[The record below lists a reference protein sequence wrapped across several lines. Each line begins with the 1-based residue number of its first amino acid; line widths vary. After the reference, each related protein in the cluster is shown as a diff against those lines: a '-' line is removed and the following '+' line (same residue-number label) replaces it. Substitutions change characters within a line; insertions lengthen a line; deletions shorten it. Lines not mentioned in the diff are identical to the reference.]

1 MCCYMLYTS
10 RYKKELLVKLEELE
24 QEEEM
29 ANEIEVRQIGSIY
42 EVACLME
49 DTKEF
54 CDEQL
59 AHVMSDLIQK
69 QVISRVCI
77 TYLKSKEELRHIDK
91 RNIMNAFM
99 NNNYLSRQEGFSS
112 FTYYLL
118 YVPILQEI
126 KKTGVFNIEGWIQF
140 RTQKYQILL
149 SDLLE
154 QFVLDYSM
162 KKEVVTFIKLMRDI
176 SILSVPLEEILHL
189 IYNTEGLPQ
198 LYNKDMK
205 NMTGFYIRQYCK
217 DLLLDS
223 TLTRED
229 YILHILIS
237 ISPKQLIIHQS
248 AKAREQQ
255 FLKTLEIIFDENV
268 AYCKGCLYCENK

>member
-1 MCCYMLYTS
+1 MCHYRLYTS
-10 RYKKELLVKLEELE
+10 KHRKMLFEKLEELE

-29 ANEIEVRQIGSIY
+29 ANEVEVKQVGSVY
-42 EVACLME
+42 EISYMME
-49 DTKEF
+49 GNKEF

-59 AHVMSDLIQK
+59 AHMISDLIQK
-69 QVISRVCI
+69 QVISKVCT
-77 TYLKSKEELRHIDK
+77 TYLKNKELGRLDK
-91 RNIMNAFM
+91 KDITEAFI

-126 KKTGVFNIEGWIQF
+126 KQTGNFNIEGWIRF

-149 SDLLE
+149 NDLLE
-154 QFVLDYSM
+154 QFILDYSM
-162 KKEVVTFIKLMRDI
+162 KKEVVTFIKLMRDM
-176 SILSVPLEEILHL
+176 SVLSVPLEEMLHL

-198 LYNKDMK
+198 LYNKEMK

-223 TLTRED
+223 TLSRED

-237 ISPKQLIIHQS
+237 ISPKQLMIHQKER
-248 AKAREQQ
+248 AKEQQ
-255 FLKTLEIIFDENV
+255 FLKTLEVIFDDNIT
-268 AYCKGCLYCENK
+268 YCSGCVWCTN

>member
-1 MCCYMLYTS
+1 MCHYMLYTS
-10 RYKKELLVKLEELE
+10 KYRKRVFEKLEELE

-29 ANEIEVRQIGSIY
+29 DNEIEVRQIGSVY
-42 EVACLME
+42 EIAYLMKG
-49 DTKEF
+49 TKDF

-59 AHVMSDLIQK
+59 AHIISDLIQK
-69 QVISRVCI
+69 QVINKVCM
-77 TYLKSKEELRHIDK
+77 TYLESKEELGRLDK
-91 RNIMNAFM
+91 KDITEAFI

-126 KKTGVFNIEGWIQF
+126 KKTNTFNIEGWMQF

-149 SDLLE
+149 EDLLE
-154 QFVLDYSM
+154 QFILDYSM

-176 SILSVPLEEILHL
+176 SILSVPLEEVLHL
-189 IYNTEGLPQ
+189 IYNIEGAPQ

-223 TLTRED
+223 TLSRED

-237 ISPKQLIIHQS
+237 ISPKQLMIHQKGR
-248 AKAREQQ
+248 AKEQQ
-255 FLKTLEIIFDENV
+255 FLKTLEVIFDENIT
-268 AYCKGCLYCENK
+268 YCRGCLYCENR